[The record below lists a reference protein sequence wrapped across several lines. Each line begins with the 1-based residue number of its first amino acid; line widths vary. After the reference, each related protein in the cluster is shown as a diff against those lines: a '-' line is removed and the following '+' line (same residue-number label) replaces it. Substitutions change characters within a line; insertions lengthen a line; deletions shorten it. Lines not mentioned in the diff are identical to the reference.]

1 MKACPNCYLSF
12 NDGYICPHCRG
23 QLVDYNPDQQSQASP
38 YQSQGAAY
46 QAQQS
51 YYDAPSQQSQ
61 SMQSSPAQVQYSQP
75 APQPQYQQPT
85 NNFPP
90 TIIKKRTGLVVFLV
104 LLLLAL
110 GAFAG
115 YLVYEEYQERTKP
128 TDLET
133 QVVKSAWDW
142 YTSVEGMFATVE
154 EMNPAEQQ
162 TGGIPERGTESK
174 SARSGS
180 GASVGANAAG
190 DQPAGELDADMTAGA
205 TPGDGENAAAAA
217 ESPQASATSPEDAAS
232 VHNSDVVANNAT
244 NADSNTEAGASG
256 AAAPVDAAA
265 LTESMKELNA
275 SIDEMMVATMALALL
290 SNDDYI
296 KTVDGPMQSL
306 KEKFPDLVGSW
317 DGMKSALGSDMSN
330 MDEFRLAA
338 QKFRQA
344 GESFKRAA
352 EKYGFDTANWS
363 N

>member
-38 YQSQGAAY
+38 YQSQGASY

-51 YYDAPSQQSQ
+51 YYDAPSQQTQ
-61 SMQSSPAQVQYSQP
+61 SMQSAPAQVQYSQP
-75 APQPQYQQPT
+75 ASQAQYQQPT

-133 QVVKSAWDW
+133 QVVKSAWEW
-142 YTSVEGMFATVE
+142 YTSVEGMFATIE
-154 EMNPAEQQ
+154 ELNPEEQQ
-162 TGGIPERGTESK
+162 TGGIPERGSSNK
-174 SARSGS
+174 SASA
-180 GASVGANAAG
+180 GAAAAG
-190 DQPAGELDADMTAGA
+190 DQLANEIDADMTAES
-205 TPGDGENAAAAA
+205 TPGDGENAAAVAA
-217 ESPQASATSPEDAAS
+217 SPQASATSPEDAAS
-232 VHNSDVVANNAT
+232 VHNSDVVASDAANAVG
-244 NADSNTEAGASG
+244 NAEAGALD
-256 AAAPVDAAA
+256 AAASGDASA
-265 LTESMKELNA
+265 LTESMKELDA
-275 SIDEMMVATMALALL
+275 SIDEMLVATMALALL
-290 SNDDYI
+290 SNDDYL
-296 KTVDGPMQSL
+296 KTVDGPIQSL

-317 DGMKSALGSDMSN
+317 DGIKSALGSDVSN
-330 MDEFRLAA
+330 MSEFRYAA

-344 GESFKRAA
+344 GDSFKRAA
-352 EKYGFDTANWS
+352 EKYGFDTASWS